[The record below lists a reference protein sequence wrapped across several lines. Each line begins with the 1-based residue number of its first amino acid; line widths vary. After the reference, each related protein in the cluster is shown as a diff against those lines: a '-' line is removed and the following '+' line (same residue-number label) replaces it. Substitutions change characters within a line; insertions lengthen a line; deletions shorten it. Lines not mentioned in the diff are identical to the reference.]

1 MTDVW
6 ELAAYVEAHPN
17 NHDQR
22 WRLAKKLY
30 TSWEYRLAL
39 EHLLVLKN
47 EIEPRE
53 NVMRYLAATYY
64 RLNRLDESIETLKE
78 ALTVWPKDAGML
90 EQLARTQGEANHNE
104 DALHSWQNVLAQTPD
119 HPFAKQAVVR
129 YRKIVE
135 KEAKEKAQ
143 ALQPASVAPGTA
155 NGNGAAPDNGAA
167 TPPKEVLCPKCG
179 QKNSAEFKRC
189 WKCSAELTHSEDFL
203 DGVIKKPE
211 RIEPARLPLPMLTG
225 ILIAGM
231 LAASVYLTLQ
241 GLAHVNSLTQG
252 GMPPTSVADFLDVAL
267 LWTKVGLGG
276 LLFIGWP
283 IAWRLAA
290 YLTNV
295 DNRIYN
301 ESLYRA
307 GMFCALSAYLLL
319 WAPWKWMLAAAI
331 VPILLGAVFA
341 FIFLKL
347 EPQRAAKV
355 WFWQLSVA
363 ALFALTLIVSRH
375 GPGLL
380 LNAPQIMSFAQET
393 GTRAPFEGTRQAPG
407 DIRIQWQSSGSPW
420 LDKHA
425 NTMRLTLRAQHERRM
440 FLDSIENGKTLSFEQ
455 ISGDEHVEDR
465 QGIMVGVPYEFDIR
479 SDDPIEVHFTVHSLL
494 PFIVEQKAAP

>member
-47 EIEPRE
+47 EVEPRE

-64 RLNRLDESIETLKE
+64 RLNRLDESIETLQE
-78 ALTVWPKDAGML
+78 ALKVWPKDAGML

-104 DALHSWQNVLAQTPD
+104 AALHSWQNVLAQTPD

-129 YRKIVE
+129 YKKIVD

-143 ALQPASVAPGTA
+143 ALQSASVATPGTENGNA
-155 NGNGAAPDNGAA
+155 NGHGTAD
-167 TPPKEVLCPKCG
+167 PPKEVLCPKCG

-189 WKCSAELTHSEDFL
+189 WKCNAELTHSEDFL

-211 RIEPARLPLPMLTG
+211 RIDPARLPFPMLTG
-225 ILIAGM
+225 IFIAGL
-231 LAASVYLTLQ
+231 LAAAVYLTLQ
-241 GLAHVNSLTQG
+241 GVAHVNTLTQG
-252 GMPPTSVADFLDVAL
+252 GMPPASVADFLDAAL

-276 LLFIGWP
+276 LLLIGWP

-295 DNRIYN
+295 DSRIYN
-301 ESLYRA
+301 ETLYRT
-307 GMFCALSAYLLL
+307 GMLCALSTYLLL
-319 WAPWKWMLAAAI
+319 WAPWKWMIAAVIVPVVFGAI
-331 VPILLGAVFA
+331 VAFA
-341 FIFLKL
+341 FLKL
-347 EPQRAAKV
+347 GPQRAATV
-355 WFWQLSVA
+355 WFWQIGVA
-363 ALFALTLIVSRH
+363 ALLALTLIVSRH

-380 LNAPQIMSFAQET
+380 LNAPRIMAFAKET
-393 GTRAPFEGTRQAPG
+393 GTRAPFEGTRHAPG
-407 DIRIQWQSSGSPW
+407 NIRILWQSSGSPW

-425 NTMRLTLRAQHERRM
+425 NAMRLTLHAHHERRM

-455 ISGDEHVEDR
+455 LSGDEHIEDR
-465 QGIMVGVPYEFDIR
+465 KGIVVGVPYEFDIR
-479 SDDPIEVHFTVHSLL
+479 SDDPIDVRFTLHSLL
-494 PFIVEQKAAP
+494 PFIVEQTAAP